1 MSNNYCIFCKHC
13 DKASANADKEM
24 DCKLLNIKVTALR
37 CCPGWKPIE
46 YTPEEQARIDAKREQ
61 LLALSNNNSVQT
73 QSVKSTVNPKISKPV
88 KTEVEVET
96 DYAEEEKQ
104 VKLFEH
110 QKLAR
115 NKFKNLDE
123 IALFFEMGC
132 GKGQPISSNI
142 LTPTGFKK
150 LGDINLGDLVISPV
164 EGKAYPVTGIY
175 NKGVRH
181 INKVTFTNGTFTYCD
196 DEHLWNIQSPS
207 SRTRGAGF
215 KTVDMSYIKSHD
227 IKKDY
232 GHGVQH
238 KMYVPINTPI
248 SFDSSFTDANSYALG
263 ILLGDGSLHN
273 KSVSVCIPECDVKE
287 RFAQCMYSMGYTLN
301 QVDDITYRP
310 VINTAKI
317 SLYQWARDLGINA
330 TAEHKFIPAQYLYAD
345 ITTRKNL
352 LEGLIDS
359 DGFVQGNL
367 FEYSSA
373 SEQLIDDIT
382 FLVSSLGG
390 VVTRYKDHQDMCND
404 ELKKMSYRISFMLP
418 EGFNVSKKH
427 TAKLGGQ
434 GSVYKAIDSIEDA
447 GSTDCVCIYIDSPDH
462 LYITDNWIVTHNT
475 VTSLSIMID
484 KYKAG
489 KIDSLLIVAPNDVHK
504 QWFDDLCNEDAL
516 LSKILEQE
524 HVPCIGQIIGGRG
537 GQKQFYDFEDDGKLH
552 IVCVNIDTFSQPHK
566 WEVIVDWVNKNKTA
580 IIIDEATSI
589 KNPNSKRSQRMLY
602 EFNDVMKKRNTVL
615 FSGKK
620 PNTSVRCVLTGTPV
634 SNGPMDLWSIME
646 FIKPNY
652 FGRNYY
658 SFMNY
663 YGMHTK
669 LKLDTGQQI
678 SVLLTEK
685 TWQGIKG
692 CKDYS
697 EAFNTFGCSEDTYMT
712 VMHQDHYIGPYKH
725 ADELKQLLEPVAVFA
740 KLTDC
745 VDMPPVHYITK
756 EVPLSDA
763 QKACYNDMKHD
774 LLATYDDN
782 VATAKNKLVVTLRLQ
797 QIASGFIM
805 GHKEI
810 NPEDLELPCWSDVEA
825 ADEYDVTPD
834 EVIWLGDT
842 NPKLEQLKRD
852 VAELDKPLLILTR
865 FSAEAAK
872 IYDILKDDYNC
883 MLFTGWKTTGSI
895 EKFKAGEFQIMVA
908 NTTKIARGFNLQVAH
923 TTIYYSNT
931 FSMELRQQSEFRTFR
946 MGQKYPCTYI
956 DYVSCE
962 VDKTIAD
969 ALRLK
974 KGLLEYIRDKNI
986 EEVV

>member
-1 MSNNYCIFCKHC
+1 MPNYCIFCNHC

-37 CCPGWKPIE
+37 CCPGWRPIE
-46 YTPEEQARIDAKREQ
+46 RTAEEQAKVDTEREQ
-61 LLALSNNNSVQT
+61 LLALSNSSTVQT
-73 QSVKSTVNPKISKPV
+73 QSVKSVAKPKVSKVPKV
-88 KTEVEVET
+88 AAEVET

-115 NKFKNLDE
+115 NKFKDLDE

-132 GKGQPISSNI
+132 GKS
-142 LTPTGFKK
+142 
-150 LGDINLGDLVISPV
+150 
-164 EGKAYPVTGIY
+164 
-175 NKGVRH
+175 
-181 INKVTFTNGTFTYCD
+181 
-196 DEHLWNIQSPS
+196 
-207 SRTRGAGF
+207 
-215 KTVDMSYIKSHD
+215 
-227 IKKDY
+227 
-232 GHGVQH
+232 
-238 KMYVPINTPI
+238 
-248 SFDSSFTDANSYALG
+248 
-263 ILLGDGSLHN
+263 
-273 KSVSVCIPECDVKE
+273 
-287 RFAQCMYSMGYTLN
+287 
-301 QVDDITYRP
+301 
-310 VINTAKI
+310 
-317 SLYQWARDLGINA
+317 
-330 TAEHKFIPAQYLYAD
+330 
-345 ITTRKNL
+345 
-352 LEGLIDS
+352 
-359 DGFVQGNL
+359 
-367 FEYSSA
+367 
-373 SEQLIDDIT
+373 
-382 FLVSSLGG
+382 
-390 VVTRYKDHQDMCND
+390 
-404 ELKKMSYRISFMLP
+404 
-418 EGFNVSKKH
+418 
-427 TAKLGGQ
+427 
-434 GSVYKAIDSIEDA
+434 
-447 GSTDCVCIYIDSPDH
+447 
-462 LYITDNWIVTHNT
+462 

-484 KYKAG
+484 KYKEG

-516 LSKILEQE
+516 LSQILEQE
-524 HVPCIGQIIGGRG
+524 HVPCTGQIIGGRG
-537 GQKQFYDFEDDGKLH
+537 GQKQFYDFDDDGKLH

-692 CKDYS
+692 CRDYS

-810 NPEDLELPCWSDVEA
+810 DPEDLDLPCWSDVEA

-872 IYDILKDDYNC
+872 IYDLLKDDYSC

>member
-1 MSNNYCIFCKHC
+1 MANHCIFCALADNSKI
-13 DKASANADKEM
+13 NEDKERW
-24 DCKLLNIKVTALR
+24 CNLLNMYVTALG
-37 CCPGWKPIE
+37 CCPGWKAVE
-46 YTPEEQARIDAKREQ
+46 HSAEEQAEINAERER
-61 LLALSNNNSVQT
+61 LLALGNKNTDKPNVS
-73 QSVKSTVNPKISKPV
+73 KPKISKSV
-88 KTEVEVET
+88 KTETVQVET

-115 NKFKNLDE
+115 DKFKDLDE

-132 GKGQPISSNI
+132 GKGNPVDTPV
-142 LTPTGFKK
+142 LTKNGWVKI
-150 LGDINLGDLVISPV
+150 GDLKLGDLVISPV
-164 EGKAYPVTGIY
+164 DSKEYPVTGIF
-175 NKGVRH
+175 NKGKRH
-181 INKVTFTNGTFTYCD
+181 VNKVSFTNGTSLLCD
-196 DEHLWNIQSPS
+196 DEHLWNIQDNNERFRDKPF
-207 SRTRGAGF
+207 R
-215 KTVDMSYIKSHD
+215 TVDMNYIKSHP
-227 IKKDY
+227 IY
-232 GHGVQH
+232 LEHGKGKEH
-238 KMYVPINTPI
+238 KMYIPVNCPIE
-248 SFDSSFTDANSYALG
+248 FTSENYADAYMLG
-263 ILLGDGSLHN
+263 VLIGDGSLSRGQVVVCLPEVDCKLRFEELAN
-273 KSVSVCIPECDVKE
+273 KL
-287 RFAQCMYSMGYTLN
+287 GYELHV
-301 QVDDITYRP
+301 VDDISYSVCMSNPSKESCQTW
-310 VINTAKI
+310 IN
-317 SLYQWARDLGINA
+317 SLGLNC
-330 TAEHKFIPAQYLYAD
+330 TAEHKFIPDCYKYAD
-345 ITTRKNL
+345 VETRKAII
-352 LEGLIDS
+352 EGLMNS
-359 DGFVQGNL
+359 DGFVKSGRCSIN
-367 FEYSSA
+367 SV
-373 SEQLIDDIT
+373 SERLIEDII
-382 FLVSSLGG
+382 FVVSSLGG
-390 VVTRYKDHQDMCND
+390 VCTRYKPKDTHYIKDNIKYNC
-404 ELKKMSYRISFMLP
+404 KTSYGVSFLLP
-418 EGFNVSKKH
+418 GLNLSEKH
-427 TAKLGGQ
+427 MTKYKGQ
-434 GSVYKAIDSIEDA
+434 RKVYKAIEAVKDA
-447 GSTDCVCIYIDSPDH
+447 GEMDCVCIYIDSPDH
-462 LYITDNWIVTHNT
+462 LYIAGDWIVTHNT

-524 HVPCIGQIIGGRG
+524 NVPCTGQIIGGRG

-602 EFNDVMKKRNTVL
+602 EFNDVMKKRNTIL

-692 CKDYS
+692 CKDYA

-763 QKACYNDMKHD
+763 QRACYNDMKHD
-774 LLATYDDN
+774 LLAVYDDS

-810 NPEDLELPCWSDVEA
+810 NPEDLDLPLWSDVES
-825 ADEYDVTPD
+825 ADEYDVSPD

-872 IYDILKDDYNC
+872 IYDLLKDDYSC

-986 EEVV
+986 KEVV

>member
-1 MSNNYCIFCKHC
+1 MANNYCIFCKHC

-61 LLALSNNNSVQT
+61 LLAMSNNNSVQV
-73 QSVKSTVNPKISKPV
+73 QSVKSTVKPKTSKSV

-115 NKFKNLDE
+115 NKFKDLDE

-132 GKGQPISSNI
+132 GKS
-142 LTPTGFKK
+142 
-150 LGDINLGDLVISPV
+150 
-164 EGKAYPVTGIY
+164 
-175 NKGVRH
+175 
-181 INKVTFTNGTFTYCD
+181 
-196 DEHLWNIQSPS
+196 
-207 SRTRGAGF
+207 
-215 KTVDMSYIKSHD
+215 
-227 IKKDY
+227 
-232 GHGVQH
+232 
-238 KMYVPINTPI
+238 
-248 SFDSSFTDANSYALG
+248 
-263 ILLGDGSLHN
+263 
-273 KSVSVCIPECDVKE
+273 
-287 RFAQCMYSMGYTLN
+287 
-301 QVDDITYRP
+301 
-310 VINTAKI
+310 
-317 SLYQWARDLGINA
+317 
-330 TAEHKFIPAQYLYAD
+330 
-345 ITTRKNL
+345 
-352 LEGLIDS
+352 
-359 DGFVQGNL
+359 
-367 FEYSSA
+367 
-373 SEQLIDDIT
+373 
-382 FLVSSLGG
+382 
-390 VVTRYKDHQDMCND
+390 
-404 ELKKMSYRISFMLP
+404 
-418 EGFNVSKKH
+418 
-427 TAKLGGQ
+427 
-434 GSVYKAIDSIEDA
+434 
-447 GSTDCVCIYIDSPDH
+447 
-462 LYITDNWIVTHNT
+462 

-484 KYKAG
+484 KYKEG

-524 HVPCIGQIIGGRG
+524 HVPCTGQIIGGRG

-685 TWQGIKG
+685 TWNGIKG
-692 CKDYS
+692 CRDYS
-697 EAFNTFGCSEDTYMT
+697 EAFNIFGCSEDTYMT

-810 NPEDLELPCWSDVEA
+810 DPEDLDLPCWSDVET

-872 IYDILKDDYNC
+872 IYDLLKDDYSC

>member
-1 MSNNYCIFCKHC
+1 MPNYCIFCNHC

-46 YTPEEQARIDAKREQ
+46 RTAEEQTKVDAEREQ
-61 LLALSNNNSVQT
+61 LLALSNNNNSTT
-73 QSVKSTVNPKISKPV
+73 QAQPV
-88 KTEVEVET
+88 KQAAKPKVSKVPKVAAEVET
-96 DYAEEEKQ
+96 DYAEEKQ

-115 NKFKNLDE
+115 DKFKDLDE

-132 GKGQPISSNI
+132 GKS
-142 LTPTGFKK
+142 
-150 LGDINLGDLVISPV
+150 
-164 EGKAYPVTGIY
+164 
-175 NKGVRH
+175 
-181 INKVTFTNGTFTYCD
+181 
-196 DEHLWNIQSPS
+196 
-207 SRTRGAGF
+207 
-215 KTVDMSYIKSHD
+215 
-227 IKKDY
+227 
-232 GHGVQH
+232 
-238 KMYVPINTPI
+238 
-248 SFDSSFTDANSYALG
+248 
-263 ILLGDGSLHN
+263 
-273 KSVSVCIPECDVKE
+273 
-287 RFAQCMYSMGYTLN
+287 
-301 QVDDITYRP
+301 
-310 VINTAKI
+310 
-317 SLYQWARDLGINA
+317 
-330 TAEHKFIPAQYLYAD
+330 
-345 ITTRKNL
+345 
-352 LEGLIDS
+352 
-359 DGFVQGNL
+359 
-367 FEYSSA
+367 
-373 SEQLIDDIT
+373 
-382 FLVSSLGG
+382 
-390 VVTRYKDHQDMCND
+390 
-404 ELKKMSYRISFMLP
+404 
-418 EGFNVSKKH
+418 
-427 TAKLGGQ
+427 
-434 GSVYKAIDSIEDA
+434 
-447 GSTDCVCIYIDSPDH
+447 
-462 LYITDNWIVTHNT
+462 

-484 KYKAG
+484 KYKEG

-516 LSKILEQE
+516 LSQILEQE
-524 HVPCIGQIIGGRG
+524 HVPCTGQIIGGRG
-537 GQKQFYDFEDDGKLH
+537 GQKQFYDFDDDGKLH

-685 TWQGIKG
+685 TWHGIKG
-692 CKDYS
+692 CKDYA

-810 NPEDLELPCWSDVEA
+810 NPEDLELPCWSDTES

-872 IYDILKDDYNC
+872 IYDILKDDYSC
-883 MLFTGWKTTGSI
+883 MLFTGWKITGSI

-908 NTTKIARGFNLQVAH
+908 NTTKIARGFNLQIAH

-974 KGLLEYIRDKNI
+974 KGLLEYIRDKSI
-986 EEVV
+986 EEVI

>member
-1 MSNNYCIFCKHC
+1 MANYCLFCSHVDNNKI
-13 DKASANADKEM
+13 NEDKERW
-24 DCKLLNIKVTALR
+24 CNLLQIWVPALK
-37 CCPGWKPIE
+37 CCPGWKPVE
-46 YTPEEQARIDAKREQ
+46 RTAEEQAAHDAERER
-61 LLALSNNNSVQT
+61 LLALGNRNQPATQT
-73 QSVKSTVNPKISKPV
+73 KPVVTKPKISKSV
-88 KTEVEVET
+88 KTAAGPVET

-104 VKLFEH
+104 VKLFDH

-115 NKFKNLDE
+115 EKFKNLDE

-132 GKGQPISSNI
+132 GKS
-142 LTPTGFKK
+142 
-150 LGDINLGDLVISPV
+150 
-164 EGKAYPVTGIY
+164 
-175 NKGVRH
+175 
-181 INKVTFTNGTFTYCD
+181 
-196 DEHLWNIQSPS
+196 
-207 SRTRGAGF
+207 
-215 KTVDMSYIKSHD
+215 
-227 IKKDY
+227 
-232 GHGVQH
+232 
-238 KMYVPINTPI
+238 
-248 SFDSSFTDANSYALG
+248 
-263 ILLGDGSLHN
+263 
-273 KSVSVCIPECDVKE
+273 
-287 RFAQCMYSMGYTLN
+287 
-301 QVDDITYRP
+301 
-310 VINTAKI
+310 
-317 SLYQWARDLGINA
+317 
-330 TAEHKFIPAQYLYAD
+330 
-345 ITTRKNL
+345 
-352 LEGLIDS
+352 
-359 DGFVQGNL
+359 
-367 FEYSSA
+367 
-373 SEQLIDDIT
+373 
-382 FLVSSLGG
+382 
-390 VVTRYKDHQDMCND
+390 
-404 ELKKMSYRISFMLP
+404 
-418 EGFNVSKKH
+418 
-427 TAKLGGQ
+427 
-434 GSVYKAIDSIEDA
+434 
-447 GSTDCVCIYIDSPDH
+447 
-462 LYITDNWIVTHNT
+462 

-504 QWFDDLCNEDAL
+504 QWFDDLCNEEAL

-524 HVPCIGQIIGGRG
+524 NVPCTGQIVGGRG
-537 GQKQFYDFEDDGKLH
+537 GQKQFYDFDDDGKLH

-566 WEVIVDWVNKNKTA
+566 WEVIADWVNKNKTA

-669 LKLDTGQQI
+669 LQLDTGQQI

-685 TWQGIKG
+685 TWHGIKG

-712 VMHQDHYIGPYKH
+712 VIHQDHYIGPYKH

-763 QKACYNDMKHD
+763 QRACYNDMKHD

-810 NPEDLELPCWSDVEA
+810 DPEELDLPCWSDAEA
-825 ADEYDVTPD
+825 ADEEYDVTPD

-852 VAELDKPLLILTR
+852 VAEVDKPLLILTR

-872 IYDILKDDYNC
+872 IYDLLKDDYSC
-883 MLFTGWKTTGSI
+883 MLFTGWKTTGSM

-908 NTTKIARGFNLQVAH
+908 NTTKIARGFNLQIAH

-974 KGLLEYIRDKNI
+974 KGLLEYIREKPM

>member
-1 MSNNYCIFCKHC
+1 MPNYCIFCNHC

-46 YTPEEQARIDAKREQ
+46 RTAEEQEKVNAEREQ

-73 QSVKSTVNPKISKPV
+73 QSVKPAAKPKVSKV
-88 KTEVEVET
+88 SKVAAEVET
-96 DYAEEEKQ
+96 DYAEEKQ

-115 NKFKNLDE
+115 NKFKDLDE

-132 GKGQPISSNI
+132 GKS
-142 LTPTGFKK
+142 
-150 LGDINLGDLVISPV
+150 
-164 EGKAYPVTGIY
+164 
-175 NKGVRH
+175 
-181 INKVTFTNGTFTYCD
+181 
-196 DEHLWNIQSPS
+196 
-207 SRTRGAGF
+207 
-215 KTVDMSYIKSHD
+215 
-227 IKKDY
+227 
-232 GHGVQH
+232 
-238 KMYVPINTPI
+238 
-248 SFDSSFTDANSYALG
+248 
-263 ILLGDGSLHN
+263 
-273 KSVSVCIPECDVKE
+273 
-287 RFAQCMYSMGYTLN
+287 
-301 QVDDITYRP
+301 
-310 VINTAKI
+310 
-317 SLYQWARDLGINA
+317 
-330 TAEHKFIPAQYLYAD
+330 
-345 ITTRKNL
+345 
-352 LEGLIDS
+352 
-359 DGFVQGNL
+359 
-367 FEYSSA
+367 
-373 SEQLIDDIT
+373 
-382 FLVSSLGG
+382 
-390 VVTRYKDHQDMCND
+390 
-404 ELKKMSYRISFMLP
+404 
-418 EGFNVSKKH
+418 
-427 TAKLGGQ
+427 
-434 GSVYKAIDSIEDA
+434 
-447 GSTDCVCIYIDSPDH
+447 
-462 LYITDNWIVTHNT
+462 

-484 KYKAG
+484 KYKEG

-516 LSKILEQE
+516 LSQILEQE
-524 HVPCIGQIIGGRG
+524 HVPCTGQIIGGRG
-537 GQKQFYDFEDDGKLH
+537 GQKQFYDFDDDGKLH

-685 TWQGIKG
+685 TWHGIKG
-692 CKDYS
+692 CKDYA

-810 NPEDLELPCWSDVEA
+810 NPEDLDLPLWSDVES

-872 IYDILKDDYNC
+872 IYDLLKDDYSC

-908 NTTKIARGFNLQVAH
+908 NTTKIARGFNLQIAH

-974 KGLLEYIRDKNI
+974 KGLLEYIRDKSI

>member
-1 MSNNYCIFCKHC
+1 MHNYCIFCNHC

-46 YTPEEQARIDAKREQ
+46 RTAEEQAKVDAEREQ
-61 LLALSNNNSVQT
+61 LLALSNSSTVQT
-73 QSVKSTVNPKISKPV
+73 QSVKSAAKPKVSKVPKV
-88 KTEVEVET
+88 AAEIET
-96 DYAEEEKQ
+96 DYAEEKQ

-115 NKFKNLDE
+115 NKFKDLDE

-132 GKGQPISSNI
+132 GKS
-142 LTPTGFKK
+142 
-150 LGDINLGDLVISPV
+150 
-164 EGKAYPVTGIY
+164 
-175 NKGVRH
+175 
-181 INKVTFTNGTFTYCD
+181 
-196 DEHLWNIQSPS
+196 
-207 SRTRGAGF
+207 
-215 KTVDMSYIKSHD
+215 
-227 IKKDY
+227 
-232 GHGVQH
+232 
-238 KMYVPINTPI
+238 
-248 SFDSSFTDANSYALG
+248 
-263 ILLGDGSLHN
+263 
-273 KSVSVCIPECDVKE
+273 
-287 RFAQCMYSMGYTLN
+287 
-301 QVDDITYRP
+301 
-310 VINTAKI
+310 
-317 SLYQWARDLGINA
+317 
-330 TAEHKFIPAQYLYAD
+330 
-345 ITTRKNL
+345 
-352 LEGLIDS
+352 
-359 DGFVQGNL
+359 
-367 FEYSSA
+367 
-373 SEQLIDDIT
+373 
-382 FLVSSLGG
+382 
-390 VVTRYKDHQDMCND
+390 
-404 ELKKMSYRISFMLP
+404 
-418 EGFNVSKKH
+418 
-427 TAKLGGQ
+427 
-434 GSVYKAIDSIEDA
+434 
-447 GSTDCVCIYIDSPDH
+447 
-462 LYITDNWIVTHNT
+462 

-484 KYKAG
+484 KYKEG

-504 QWFDDLCNEDAL
+504 QWFDDLCNDDAL
-516 LSKILEQE
+516 LSQILEQE
-524 HVPCIGQIIGGRG
+524 HVPCTGQIIGGRG
-537 GQKQFYDFEDDGKLH
+537 GQKQFYDFDDDGKLH

-615 FSGKK
+615 FSDKK

-685 TWQGIKG
+685 TWHGIKG
-692 CKDYS
+692 CKDYA
-697 EAFNTFGCSEDTYMT
+697 EAFNTFGCSEDTYIT

-740 KLTDC
+740 KLIDC

-810 NPEDLELPCWSDVEA
+810 NPEDLELPCWSDAEA

-872 IYDILKDDYNC
+872 IYDILKDDYSC

-908 NTTKIARGFNLQVAH
+908 NTTKIARGFNLQIAH

-974 KGLLEYIRDKNI
+974 KGLLEYIRDKSI
-986 EEVV
+986 EEVI

>member
-1 MSNNYCIFCKHC
+1 MPNYCIFCNHC

-46 YTPEEQARIDAKREQ
+46 RTAEEQAKVDAEREQ
-61 LLALSNNNSVQT
+61 LLSLSNNSTVQT
-73 QSVKSTVNPKISKPV
+73 QPV
-88 KTEVEVET
+88 KPAAKPKVSKVPKVAAEVET
-96 DYAEEEKQ
+96 DYAEEKQ

-115 NKFKNLDE
+115 NKFKDLDE

-132 GKGQPISSNI
+132 GKS
-142 LTPTGFKK
+142 
-150 LGDINLGDLVISPV
+150 
-164 EGKAYPVTGIY
+164 
-175 NKGVRH
+175 
-181 INKVTFTNGTFTYCD
+181 
-196 DEHLWNIQSPS
+196 
-207 SRTRGAGF
+207 
-215 KTVDMSYIKSHD
+215 
-227 IKKDY
+227 
-232 GHGVQH
+232 
-238 KMYVPINTPI
+238 
-248 SFDSSFTDANSYALG
+248 
-263 ILLGDGSLHN
+263 
-273 KSVSVCIPECDVKE
+273 
-287 RFAQCMYSMGYTLN
+287 
-301 QVDDITYRP
+301 
-310 VINTAKI
+310 
-317 SLYQWARDLGINA
+317 
-330 TAEHKFIPAQYLYAD
+330 
-345 ITTRKNL
+345 
-352 LEGLIDS
+352 
-359 DGFVQGNL
+359 
-367 FEYSSA
+367 
-373 SEQLIDDIT
+373 
-382 FLVSSLGG
+382 
-390 VVTRYKDHQDMCND
+390 
-404 ELKKMSYRISFMLP
+404 
-418 EGFNVSKKH
+418 
-427 TAKLGGQ
+427 
-434 GSVYKAIDSIEDA
+434 
-447 GSTDCVCIYIDSPDH
+447 
-462 LYITDNWIVTHNT
+462 

-484 KYKAG
+484 KYKEG

-504 QWFDDLCNEDAL
+504 QWFDDLCNDDAL
-516 LSKILEQE
+516 LSQILEQE
-524 HVPCIGQIIGGRG
+524 HVPCTGQIIGGRG
-537 GQKQFYDFEDDGKLH
+537 GQKQFYDFDDDGKLH

-663 YGMHTK
+663 YGTHTK

-692 CKDYS
+692 CKDYA

-725 ADELKQLLEPVAVFA
+725 VDELKQLLEPVAVFA

-810 NPEDLELPCWSDVEA
+810 NPEDLELPCGSDVES

-872 IYDILKDDYNC
+872 IYDLLKDDYSC

-908 NTTKIARGFNLQVAH
+908 NTTKIARGFNLQIAH

-956 DYVSCE
+956 DYVSCG
-962 VDKTIAD
+962 VDKTIAN

-974 KGLLEYIRDKNI
+974 KGLLEYIRDKSI

>member
-1 MSNNYCIFCKHC
+1 MANNYCIFCKHC

-61 LLALSNNNSVQT
+61 LLAMSSNKPAQT
-73 QSVKSTVNPKISKPV
+73 RVDAKPKVSKVPKV
-88 KTEVEVET
+88 AVEVET

-115 NKFKNLDE
+115 NKFKDLDE

-132 GKGQPISSNI
+132 GKS
-142 LTPTGFKK
+142 
-150 LGDINLGDLVISPV
+150 
-164 EGKAYPVTGIY
+164 
-175 NKGVRH
+175 
-181 INKVTFTNGTFTYCD
+181 
-196 DEHLWNIQSPS
+196 
-207 SRTRGAGF
+207 
-215 KTVDMSYIKSHD
+215 
-227 IKKDY
+227 
-232 GHGVQH
+232 
-238 KMYVPINTPI
+238 
-248 SFDSSFTDANSYALG
+248 
-263 ILLGDGSLHN
+263 
-273 KSVSVCIPECDVKE
+273 
-287 RFAQCMYSMGYTLN
+287 
-301 QVDDITYRP
+301 
-310 VINTAKI
+310 
-317 SLYQWARDLGINA
+317 
-330 TAEHKFIPAQYLYAD
+330 
-345 ITTRKNL
+345 
-352 LEGLIDS
+352 
-359 DGFVQGNL
+359 
-367 FEYSSA
+367 
-373 SEQLIDDIT
+373 
-382 FLVSSLGG
+382 
-390 VVTRYKDHQDMCND
+390 
-404 ELKKMSYRISFMLP
+404 
-418 EGFNVSKKH
+418 
-427 TAKLGGQ
+427 
-434 GSVYKAIDSIEDA
+434 
-447 GSTDCVCIYIDSPDH
+447 
-462 LYITDNWIVTHNT
+462 

-484 KYKAG
+484 KYKEG

-524 HVPCIGQIIGGRG
+524 HVPCTGQIIGGRG
-537 GQKQFYDFEDDGKLH
+537 GQKQFYDFEDDDKLH

-602 EFNDVMKKRNTVL
+602 EFNDVIKKRNTVL

-685 TWQGIKG
+685 TWLGIKG

-810 NPEDLELPCWSDVEA
+810 DPEDLDLPCWSDVES

-872 IYDILKDDYNC
+872 IYDLLKDDYSC

>member
-1 MSNNYCIFCKHC
+1 MSNYCIFCKHC
-13 DKASANADKEM
+13 DKESANADKEM

-46 YTPEEQARIDAKREQ
+46 RTVEEQEKINAEREQ

-73 QSVKSTVNPKISKPV
+73 QPV
-88 KTEVEVET
+88 KPAAKPKVSKVQKVAAEVET
-96 DYAEEEKQ
+96 DYAEEKQ

-115 NKFKNLDE
+115 SKFKDLDE

-132 GKGQPISSNI
+132 GKS
-142 LTPTGFKK
+142 
-150 LGDINLGDLVISPV
+150 
-164 EGKAYPVTGIY
+164 
-175 NKGVRH
+175 
-181 INKVTFTNGTFTYCD
+181 
-196 DEHLWNIQSPS
+196 
-207 SRTRGAGF
+207 
-215 KTVDMSYIKSHD
+215 
-227 IKKDY
+227 
-232 GHGVQH
+232 
-238 KMYVPINTPI
+238 
-248 SFDSSFTDANSYALG
+248 
-263 ILLGDGSLHN
+263 
-273 KSVSVCIPECDVKE
+273 
-287 RFAQCMYSMGYTLN
+287 
-301 QVDDITYRP
+301 
-310 VINTAKI
+310 
-317 SLYQWARDLGINA
+317 
-330 TAEHKFIPAQYLYAD
+330 
-345 ITTRKNL
+345 
-352 LEGLIDS
+352 
-359 DGFVQGNL
+359 
-367 FEYSSA
+367 
-373 SEQLIDDIT
+373 
-382 FLVSSLGG
+382 
-390 VVTRYKDHQDMCND
+390 
-404 ELKKMSYRISFMLP
+404 
-418 EGFNVSKKH
+418 
-427 TAKLGGQ
+427 
-434 GSVYKAIDSIEDA
+434 
-447 GSTDCVCIYIDSPDH
+447 
-462 LYITDNWIVTHNT
+462 

-484 KYKAG
+484 KYKEG

-504 QWFDDLCNEDAL
+504 QWFDDLCNDDAL
-516 LSKILEQE
+516 LSQILEQE
-524 HVPCIGQIIGGRG
+524 HVPCTGQIIGGRG
-537 GQKQFYDFEDDGKLH
+537 GQKQFYDFEDDDKLH

-685 TWQGIKG
+685 TWLGIKG
-692 CKDYS
+692 CKDYT

-712 VMHQDHYIGPYKH
+712 VVHQDHYIGPYKH

-805 GHKEI
+805 GHKEVS
-810 NPEDLELPCWSDVEA
+810 PEDLELPCWSDVES

-872 IYDILKDDYNC
+872 IYDLLKDDYSC

-895 EKFKAGEFQIMVA
+895 EKFKDGEFQIMVA

-986 EEVV
+986 KEVI

>member
-1 MSNNYCIFCKHC
+1 MANNYCIFCKHC

-61 LLALSNNNSVQT
+61 LLATSNNNSAKT
-73 QSVKSTVNPKISKPV
+73 QSVKSTVKPKTSKSV

-115 NKFKNLDE
+115 NKFKDLDE

-132 GKGQPISSNI
+132 GKS
-142 LTPTGFKK
+142 
-150 LGDINLGDLVISPV
+150 
-164 EGKAYPVTGIY
+164 
-175 NKGVRH
+175 
-181 INKVTFTNGTFTYCD
+181 
-196 DEHLWNIQSPS
+196 
-207 SRTRGAGF
+207 
-215 KTVDMSYIKSHD
+215 
-227 IKKDY
+227 
-232 GHGVQH
+232 
-238 KMYVPINTPI
+238 
-248 SFDSSFTDANSYALG
+248 
-263 ILLGDGSLHN
+263 
-273 KSVSVCIPECDVKE
+273 
-287 RFAQCMYSMGYTLN
+287 
-301 QVDDITYRP
+301 
-310 VINTAKI
+310 
-317 SLYQWARDLGINA
+317 
-330 TAEHKFIPAQYLYAD
+330 
-345 ITTRKNL
+345 
-352 LEGLIDS
+352 
-359 DGFVQGNL
+359 
-367 FEYSSA
+367 
-373 SEQLIDDIT
+373 
-382 FLVSSLGG
+382 
-390 VVTRYKDHQDMCND
+390 
-404 ELKKMSYRISFMLP
+404 
-418 EGFNVSKKH
+418 
-427 TAKLGGQ
+427 
-434 GSVYKAIDSIEDA
+434 
-447 GSTDCVCIYIDSPDH
+447 
-462 LYITDNWIVTHNT
+462 

-484 KYKAG
+484 KYKQG

-504 QWFDDLCNEDAL
+504 QWFDDLCNDDAL
-516 LSKILEQE
+516 LSRILEQE
-524 HVPCIGQIIGGRG
+524 HVPCTGQIIGGRG

-685 TWQGIKG
+685 TWLGIKG

-810 NPEDLELPCWSDVEA
+810 DPEDLDLPCWSDIET

-872 IYDILKDDYNC
+872 IYDLLKDDYSC

-974 KGLLEYIRDKNI
+974 KGLLEYIRDKSI

>member
-1 MSNNYCIFCKHC
+1 MSNYCIFCKHC
-13 DKASANADKEM
+13 DKESANADKEM

-46 YTPEEQARIDAKREQ
+46 RTVEEQEKINAEREQ

-73 QSVKSTVNPKISKPV
+73 QPVKSAAKPKVSKV
-88 KTEVEVET
+88 QKVAAEVET
-96 DYAEEEKQ
+96 DYAEEKQ

-115 NKFKNLDE
+115 SKFKDLDE

-132 GKGQPISSNI
+132 GKS
-142 LTPTGFKK
+142 
-150 LGDINLGDLVISPV
+150 
-164 EGKAYPVTGIY
+164 
-175 NKGVRH
+175 
-181 INKVTFTNGTFTYCD
+181 
-196 DEHLWNIQSPS
+196 
-207 SRTRGAGF
+207 
-215 KTVDMSYIKSHD
+215 
-227 IKKDY
+227 
-232 GHGVQH
+232 
-238 KMYVPINTPI
+238 
-248 SFDSSFTDANSYALG
+248 
-263 ILLGDGSLHN
+263 
-273 KSVSVCIPECDVKE
+273 
-287 RFAQCMYSMGYTLN
+287 
-301 QVDDITYRP
+301 
-310 VINTAKI
+310 
-317 SLYQWARDLGINA
+317 
-330 TAEHKFIPAQYLYAD
+330 
-345 ITTRKNL
+345 
-352 LEGLIDS
+352 
-359 DGFVQGNL
+359 
-367 FEYSSA
+367 
-373 SEQLIDDIT
+373 
-382 FLVSSLGG
+382 
-390 VVTRYKDHQDMCND
+390 
-404 ELKKMSYRISFMLP
+404 
-418 EGFNVSKKH
+418 
-427 TAKLGGQ
+427 
-434 GSVYKAIDSIEDA
+434 
-447 GSTDCVCIYIDSPDH
+447 
-462 LYITDNWIVTHNT
+462 

-484 KYKAG
+484 KYKEG

-504 QWFDDLCNEDAL
+504 QWFDDLCNDDAL
-516 LSKILEQE
+516 LSQILEQE
-524 HVPCIGQIIGGRG
+524 HVPCTGQIIGGRG

-692 CKDYS
+692 CKDYN

-712 VMHQDHYIGPYKH
+712 VAHQDHYIGPYKH

-774 LLATYDDN
+774 LLAMYDDN

-805 GHKEI
+805 GHKEV
-810 NPEDLELPCWSDVEA
+810 NPEDLELPCWSDVES

-834 EVIWLGDT
+834 EVVWLGDT

-872 IYDILKDDYNC
+872 IYDLLKNDYSC

-895 EKFKAGEFQIMVA
+895 EKFKDGEFQIMVA

-986 EEVV
+986 KEVI

>member
-1 MSNNYCIFCKHC
+1 MPNYCIFCNHC

-46 YTPEEQARIDAKREQ
+46 RTAEEQAKVDAEREQ
-61 LLALSNNNSVQT
+61 LLSLSNNSTVQT
-73 QSVKSTVNPKISKPV
+73 QPV
-88 KTEVEVET
+88 KPAAKSKVSKVPKVAAEVET
-96 DYAEEEKQ
+96 DYAEEKQ

-115 NKFKNLDE
+115 NKFKDLDE

-132 GKGQPISSNI
+132 GKS
-142 LTPTGFKK
+142 
-150 LGDINLGDLVISPV
+150 
-164 EGKAYPVTGIY
+164 
-175 NKGVRH
+175 
-181 INKVTFTNGTFTYCD
+181 
-196 DEHLWNIQSPS
+196 
-207 SRTRGAGF
+207 
-215 KTVDMSYIKSHD
+215 
-227 IKKDY
+227 
-232 GHGVQH
+232 
-238 KMYVPINTPI
+238 
-248 SFDSSFTDANSYALG
+248 
-263 ILLGDGSLHN
+263 
-273 KSVSVCIPECDVKE
+273 
-287 RFAQCMYSMGYTLN
+287 
-301 QVDDITYRP
+301 
-310 VINTAKI
+310 
-317 SLYQWARDLGINA
+317 
-330 TAEHKFIPAQYLYAD
+330 
-345 ITTRKNL
+345 
-352 LEGLIDS
+352 
-359 DGFVQGNL
+359 
-367 FEYSSA
+367 
-373 SEQLIDDIT
+373 
-382 FLVSSLGG
+382 
-390 VVTRYKDHQDMCND
+390 
-404 ELKKMSYRISFMLP
+404 
-418 EGFNVSKKH
+418 
-427 TAKLGGQ
+427 
-434 GSVYKAIDSIEDA
+434 
-447 GSTDCVCIYIDSPDH
+447 
-462 LYITDNWIVTHNT
+462 

-484 KYKAG
+484 KYKEG

-504 QWFDDLCNEDAL
+504 QWFDDLCNDDAL
-516 LSKILEQE
+516 LSQILEQE
-524 HVPCIGQIIGGRG
+524 HVPCTGQIIGGRG
-537 GQKQFYDFEDDGKLH
+537 GQKQFYDFDDDGKLH

-685 TWQGIKG
+685 TWHGIKG

-712 VMHQDHYIGPYKH
+712 VVHQDHYIGPYKH

-810 NPEDLELPCWSDVEA
+810 NPEDLDLPLWSDVEA

-872 IYDILKDDYNC
+872 IYDILKDDYDC

-908 NTTKIARGFNLQVAH
+908 NTTKIARGFNLQIAH
-923 TTIYYSNT
+923 TTVYYSNT

-974 KGLLEYIRDKNI
+974 KGLLEYIRDKSI

>member
-1 MSNNYCIFCKHC
+1 MANNYCIFCKHC

-46 YTPEEQARIDAKREQ
+46 YTPEEQAKIDAKREQ
-61 LLALSNNNSVQT
+61 LLAMSNNNSAKTKPVT
-73 QSVKSTVNPKISKPV
+73 TKPKISKSV
-88 KTEVEVET
+88 KTVTEPVET
-96 DYAEEEKQ
+96 DYVEEEKQ

-115 NKFKNLDE
+115 NKFKDLDE

-132 GKGQPISSNI
+132 GKS
-142 LTPTGFKK
+142 
-150 LGDINLGDLVISPV
+150 
-164 EGKAYPVTGIY
+164 
-175 NKGVRH
+175 
-181 INKVTFTNGTFTYCD
+181 
-196 DEHLWNIQSPS
+196 
-207 SRTRGAGF
+207 
-215 KTVDMSYIKSHD
+215 
-227 IKKDY
+227 
-232 GHGVQH
+232 
-238 KMYVPINTPI
+238 
-248 SFDSSFTDANSYALG
+248 
-263 ILLGDGSLHN
+263 
-273 KSVSVCIPECDVKE
+273 
-287 RFAQCMYSMGYTLN
+287 
-301 QVDDITYRP
+301 
-310 VINTAKI
+310 
-317 SLYQWARDLGINA
+317 
-330 TAEHKFIPAQYLYAD
+330 
-345 ITTRKNL
+345 
-352 LEGLIDS
+352 
-359 DGFVQGNL
+359 
-367 FEYSSA
+367 
-373 SEQLIDDIT
+373 
-382 FLVSSLGG
+382 
-390 VVTRYKDHQDMCND
+390 
-404 ELKKMSYRISFMLP
+404 
-418 EGFNVSKKH
+418 
-427 TAKLGGQ
+427 
-434 GSVYKAIDSIEDA
+434 
-447 GSTDCVCIYIDSPDH
+447 
-462 LYITDNWIVTHNT
+462 

-484 KYKAG
+484 KYKQG

-524 HVPCIGQIIGGRG
+524 HVPCTGQIIGGRG

-685 TWQGIKG
+685 TWLGIKG

-810 NPEDLELPCWSDVEA
+810 DPEDLDLPCWSDVES

-872 IYDILKDDYNC
+872 IYDLLKDDYSC

>member
-1 MSNNYCIFCKHC
+1 MPNYCIFCNHC

-46 YTPEEQARIDAKREQ
+46 RTAEEQEKVNAEREQ

-73 QSVKSTVNPKISKPV
+73 QPVKPAAKPKVSKVPKIAA
-88 KTEVEVET
+88 EVET
-96 DYAEEEKQ
+96 DYVEEKQ

-115 NKFKNLDE
+115 NKFKDLDE

-132 GKGQPISSNI
+132 GKS
-142 LTPTGFKK
+142 
-150 LGDINLGDLVISPV
+150 
-164 EGKAYPVTGIY
+164 
-175 NKGVRH
+175 
-181 INKVTFTNGTFTYCD
+181 
-196 DEHLWNIQSPS
+196 
-207 SRTRGAGF
+207 
-215 KTVDMSYIKSHD
+215 
-227 IKKDY
+227 
-232 GHGVQH
+232 
-238 KMYVPINTPI
+238 
-248 SFDSSFTDANSYALG
+248 
-263 ILLGDGSLHN
+263 
-273 KSVSVCIPECDVKE
+273 
-287 RFAQCMYSMGYTLN
+287 
-301 QVDDITYRP
+301 
-310 VINTAKI
+310 
-317 SLYQWARDLGINA
+317 
-330 TAEHKFIPAQYLYAD
+330 
-345 ITTRKNL
+345 
-352 LEGLIDS
+352 
-359 DGFVQGNL
+359 
-367 FEYSSA
+367 
-373 SEQLIDDIT
+373 
-382 FLVSSLGG
+382 
-390 VVTRYKDHQDMCND
+390 
-404 ELKKMSYRISFMLP
+404 
-418 EGFNVSKKH
+418 
-427 TAKLGGQ
+427 
-434 GSVYKAIDSIEDA
+434 
-447 GSTDCVCIYIDSPDH
+447 
-462 LYITDNWIVTHNT
+462 

-484 KYKAG
+484 KYKEG

-516 LSKILEQE
+516 LSQILEQE
-524 HVPCIGQIIGGRG
+524 NVPCTGQIIGGRG
-537 GQKQFYDFEDDGKLH
+537 GQKQFYDFDDDGKLH

-685 TWQGIKG
+685 TWHGIKG
-692 CKDYS
+692 CKDYA

-810 NPEDLELPCWSDVEA
+810 NPEDLDLPLWSDVES

-872 IYDILKDDYNC
+872 IYDVLKDDYSC

-908 NTTKIARGFNLQVAH
+908 NTTKIARGFNLQIAH

-974 KGLLEYIRDKNI
+974 KGLLEYIRDKSI

>member
-1 MSNNYCIFCKHC
+1 MSSYCIFCKHC
-13 DKASANADKEM
+13 DKESANADKEM

-46 YTPEEQARIDAKREQ
+46 RTVEEQEKINAEREQ
-61 LLALSNNNSVQT
+61 LLSLSNNSTVQT
-73 QSVKSTVNPKISKPV
+73 QPV
-88 KTEVEVET
+88 KPAAKPKVPKVQKVVAEVET
-96 DYAEEEKQ
+96 DYVEEKQ

-115 NKFKNLDE
+115 SKFKDLDE

-132 GKGQPISSNI
+132 GKS
-142 LTPTGFKK
+142 
-150 LGDINLGDLVISPV
+150 
-164 EGKAYPVTGIY
+164 
-175 NKGVRH
+175 
-181 INKVTFTNGTFTYCD
+181 
-196 DEHLWNIQSPS
+196 
-207 SRTRGAGF
+207 
-215 KTVDMSYIKSHD
+215 
-227 IKKDY
+227 
-232 GHGVQH
+232 
-238 KMYVPINTPI
+238 
-248 SFDSSFTDANSYALG
+248 
-263 ILLGDGSLHN
+263 
-273 KSVSVCIPECDVKE
+273 
-287 RFAQCMYSMGYTLN
+287 
-301 QVDDITYRP
+301 
-310 VINTAKI
+310 
-317 SLYQWARDLGINA
+317 
-330 TAEHKFIPAQYLYAD
+330 
-345 ITTRKNL
+345 
-352 LEGLIDS
+352 
-359 DGFVQGNL
+359 
-367 FEYSSA
+367 
-373 SEQLIDDIT
+373 
-382 FLVSSLGG
+382 
-390 VVTRYKDHQDMCND
+390 
-404 ELKKMSYRISFMLP
+404 
-418 EGFNVSKKH
+418 
-427 TAKLGGQ
+427 
-434 GSVYKAIDSIEDA
+434 
-447 GSTDCVCIYIDSPDH
+447 
-462 LYITDNWIVTHNT
+462 

-484 KYKAG
+484 KYKEG
-489 KIDSLLIVAPNDVHK
+489 KIDGLLIVAPNDVHK
-504 QWFDDLCNEDAL
+504 QWFDDLCNDDAL
-516 LSKILEQE
+516 LSQILEQE
-524 HVPCIGQIIGGRG
+524 HVPCTGQIIGGRG

-692 CKDYS
+692 CKDYT

-712 VMHQDHYIGPYKH
+712 VVHQDHYIGPYKH

-782 VATAKNKLVVTLRLQ
+782 VTTAKNKLVVTLRLQ

-805 GHKEI
+805 GHKEVS
-810 NPEDLELPCWSDVEA
+810 PEDLELPCWSDVES

-872 IYDILKDDYNC
+872 IYDLLKDDYSC

-895 EKFKAGEFQIMVA
+895 EKFKDREFQIMVA

-986 EEVV
+986 KEVI

>member
-1 MSNNYCIFCKHC
+1 MPNYCIFCNHC

-46 YTPEEQARIDAKREQ
+46 RTAEEQEKVNAEREQ

-73 QSVKSTVNPKISKPV
+73 QPVKPAAKPKVSKVPKIAA
-88 KTEVEVET
+88 EVET
-96 DYAEEEKQ
+96 DYAEEKQ

-115 NKFKNLDE
+115 NKFKDLDE

-132 GKGQPISSNI
+132 GKS
-142 LTPTGFKK
+142 
-150 LGDINLGDLVISPV
+150 
-164 EGKAYPVTGIY
+164 
-175 NKGVRH
+175 
-181 INKVTFTNGTFTYCD
+181 
-196 DEHLWNIQSPS
+196 
-207 SRTRGAGF
+207 
-215 KTVDMSYIKSHD
+215 
-227 IKKDY
+227 
-232 GHGVQH
+232 
-238 KMYVPINTPI
+238 
-248 SFDSSFTDANSYALG
+248 
-263 ILLGDGSLHN
+263 
-273 KSVSVCIPECDVKE
+273 
-287 RFAQCMYSMGYTLN
+287 
-301 QVDDITYRP
+301 
-310 VINTAKI
+310 
-317 SLYQWARDLGINA
+317 
-330 TAEHKFIPAQYLYAD
+330 
-345 ITTRKNL
+345 
-352 LEGLIDS
+352 
-359 DGFVQGNL
+359 
-367 FEYSSA
+367 
-373 SEQLIDDIT
+373 
-382 FLVSSLGG
+382 
-390 VVTRYKDHQDMCND
+390 
-404 ELKKMSYRISFMLP
+404 
-418 EGFNVSKKH
+418 
-427 TAKLGGQ
+427 
-434 GSVYKAIDSIEDA
+434 
-447 GSTDCVCIYIDSPDH
+447 
-462 LYITDNWIVTHNT
+462 

-484 KYKAG
+484 KYKEG

-504 QWFDDLCNEDAL
+504 QWFDDLCNDNAL
-516 LSKILEQE
+516 LSQILEQE
-524 HVPCIGQIIGGRG
+524 HVPCTGQIIGGRG
-537 GQKQFYDFEDDGKLH
+537 GQKQFYDFDDDGKLH

-602 EFNDVMKKRNTVL
+602 EFNDVMRKRNTVL

-685 TWQGIKG
+685 TWHGIKG
-692 CKDYS
+692 CKDYA

-810 NPEDLELPCWSDVEA
+810 NPEDIDLPCWSDTEA

-872 IYDILKDDYNC
+872 IYDLLKDDYSC

-908 NTTKIARGFNLQVAH
+908 NTTKIARGFNLQIAH

-974 KGLLEYIRDKNI
+974 KGLLEYIRDKSI

>member
-1 MSNNYCIFCKHC
+1 MSNYCIFCKHC
-13 DKASANADKEM
+13 DKESANADKEM

-46 YTPEEQARIDAKREQ
+46 RTAEEQEKINAEREQ

-73 QSVKSTVNPKISKPV
+73 QPV
-88 KTEVEVET
+88 KPAAKPKVSKVQKVAAEVET
-96 DYAEEEKQ
+96 DYTEEKQ

-115 NKFKNLDE
+115 SKFKDLDE

-132 GKGQPISSNI
+132 GKS
-142 LTPTGFKK
+142 
-150 LGDINLGDLVISPV
+150 
-164 EGKAYPVTGIY
+164 
-175 NKGVRH
+175 
-181 INKVTFTNGTFTYCD
+181 
-196 DEHLWNIQSPS
+196 
-207 SRTRGAGF
+207 
-215 KTVDMSYIKSHD
+215 
-227 IKKDY
+227 
-232 GHGVQH
+232 
-238 KMYVPINTPI
+238 
-248 SFDSSFTDANSYALG
+248 
-263 ILLGDGSLHN
+263 
-273 KSVSVCIPECDVKE
+273 
-287 RFAQCMYSMGYTLN
+287 
-301 QVDDITYRP
+301 
-310 VINTAKI
+310 
-317 SLYQWARDLGINA
+317 
-330 TAEHKFIPAQYLYAD
+330 
-345 ITTRKNL
+345 
-352 LEGLIDS
+352 
-359 DGFVQGNL
+359 
-367 FEYSSA
+367 
-373 SEQLIDDIT
+373 
-382 FLVSSLGG
+382 
-390 VVTRYKDHQDMCND
+390 
-404 ELKKMSYRISFMLP
+404 
-418 EGFNVSKKH
+418 
-427 TAKLGGQ
+427 
-434 GSVYKAIDSIEDA
+434 
-447 GSTDCVCIYIDSPDH
+447 
-462 LYITDNWIVTHNT
+462 

-484 KYKAG
+484 KYKEG

-504 QWFDDLCNEDAL
+504 QWFDDLCNDDAL
-516 LSKILEQE
+516 LSQILEQE
-524 HVPCIGQIIGGRG
+524 HVPCTGQIIGGRG

-692 CKDYS
+692 CKDYT

-712 VMHQDHYIGPYKH
+712 ITHQEHYIGPYKH

-774 LLATYDDN
+774 LLATYDDS

-805 GHKEI
+805 GHKEVS
-810 NPEDLELPCWSDVEA
+810 PEDLELPCWSDVES

-872 IYDILKDDYNC
+872 IYDLLKDDYSC

-895 EKFKAGEFQIMVA
+895 EKFKDGEFQIMVA

-986 EEVV
+986 KEVI

>member
-1 MSNNYCIFCKHC
+1 MPNYCIFCNHC

-46 YTPEEQARIDAKREQ
+46 RTAEEQAKVDAEREQ
-61 LLALSNNNSVQT
+61 LLALSNNSTAQT
-73 QSVKSTVNPKISKPV
+73 QSVKPAAKPKVSKVPKV
-88 KTEVEVET
+88 AAEVET
-96 DYAEEEKQ
+96 DYAEEKQ

-115 NKFKNLDE
+115 NKFKDLDE

-132 GKGQPISSNI
+132 GKS
-142 LTPTGFKK
+142 
-150 LGDINLGDLVISPV
+150 
-164 EGKAYPVTGIY
+164 
-175 NKGVRH
+175 
-181 INKVTFTNGTFTYCD
+181 
-196 DEHLWNIQSPS
+196 
-207 SRTRGAGF
+207 
-215 KTVDMSYIKSHD
+215 
-227 IKKDY
+227 
-232 GHGVQH
+232 
-238 KMYVPINTPI
+238 
-248 SFDSSFTDANSYALG
+248 
-263 ILLGDGSLHN
+263 
-273 KSVSVCIPECDVKE
+273 
-287 RFAQCMYSMGYTLN
+287 
-301 QVDDITYRP
+301 
-310 VINTAKI
+310 
-317 SLYQWARDLGINA
+317 
-330 TAEHKFIPAQYLYAD
+330 
-345 ITTRKNL
+345 
-352 LEGLIDS
+352 
-359 DGFVQGNL
+359 
-367 FEYSSA
+367 
-373 SEQLIDDIT
+373 
-382 FLVSSLGG
+382 
-390 VVTRYKDHQDMCND
+390 
-404 ELKKMSYRISFMLP
+404 
-418 EGFNVSKKH
+418 
-427 TAKLGGQ
+427 
-434 GSVYKAIDSIEDA
+434 
-447 GSTDCVCIYIDSPDH
+447 
-462 LYITDNWIVTHNT
+462 

-484 KYKAG
+484 KYKEG

-516 LSKILEQE
+516 LSQILEQE
-524 HVPCIGQIIGGRG
+524 HVPCTGQIIGGRG
-537 GQKQFYDFEDDGKLH
+537 GQKQFYDFDDDGKLH

-685 TWQGIKG
+685 TWHGIKG
-692 CKDYS
+692 CKDYA

-756 EVPLSDA
+756 EVTLSDA

-810 NPEDLELPCWSDVEA
+810 NPEDLELPCWSDAEA

-872 IYDILKDDYNC
+872 IYDILKDDYSC

-895 EKFKAGEFQIMVA
+895 ERFKASEFQIMVA
-908 NTTKIARGFNLQVAH
+908 NTTKIARGFNLQIAH

-974 KGLLEYIRDKNI
+974 KGLLEYIRDKSI
-986 EEVV
+986 EEVI

>member
-1 MSNNYCIFCKHC
+1 MPNYCLFCANL
-13 DKASANADKEM
+13 DKNKVNEDKEYW
-24 DCKLLNIKVTALR
+24 CNLIEIYTPALK

-46 YTPEEQARIDAKREQ
+46 RTAEEQAKVDAERERV
-61 LLALSNNNSVQT
+61 LALSEKPKEPGTKINTPAKPKASK
-73 QSVKSTVNPKISKPV
+73 SVKVP
-88 KTEVEVET
+88 VEVET

-115 NKFKNLDE
+115 NKFKDLDE

-132 GKGQPISSNI
+132 GKS
-142 LTPTGFKK
+142 
-150 LGDINLGDLVISPV
+150 
-164 EGKAYPVTGIY
+164 
-175 NKGVRH
+175 
-181 INKVTFTNGTFTYCD
+181 
-196 DEHLWNIQSPS
+196 
-207 SRTRGAGF
+207 
-215 KTVDMSYIKSHD
+215 
-227 IKKDY
+227 
-232 GHGVQH
+232 
-238 KMYVPINTPI
+238 
-248 SFDSSFTDANSYALG
+248 
-263 ILLGDGSLHN
+263 
-273 KSVSVCIPECDVKE
+273 
-287 RFAQCMYSMGYTLN
+287 
-301 QVDDITYRP
+301 
-310 VINTAKI
+310 
-317 SLYQWARDLGINA
+317 
-330 TAEHKFIPAQYLYAD
+330 
-345 ITTRKNL
+345 
-352 LEGLIDS
+352 
-359 DGFVQGNL
+359 
-367 FEYSSA
+367 
-373 SEQLIDDIT
+373 
-382 FLVSSLGG
+382 
-390 VVTRYKDHQDMCND
+390 
-404 ELKKMSYRISFMLP
+404 
-418 EGFNVSKKH
+418 
-427 TAKLGGQ
+427 
-434 GSVYKAIDSIEDA
+434 
-447 GSTDCVCIYIDSPDH
+447 
-462 LYITDNWIVTHNT
+462 

-484 KYKAG
+484 KYKQG

-524 HVPCIGQIIGGRG
+524 HVPCTGQIVGGRG

-669 LKLDTGQQI
+669 LQLDTGQQI

-685 TWQGIKG
+685 TWHGIKG

-756 EVPLSDA
+756 EIPLSDA
-763 QKACYNDMKHD
+763 QKACYADMKHD

-805 GHKEI
+805 GHKEVD
-810 NPEDLELPCWSDVEA
+810 PEDLDLPCWSDAEA
-825 ADEYDVTPD
+825 VDEYDVTPD

-872 IYDILKDDYNC
+872 IYDMLKNDYSC

-895 EKFKAGEFQIMVA
+895 EKFKAGEFQVMVA
-908 NTTKIARGFNLQVAH
+908 NTTKIARGFNLQIAH

-962 VDKTIAD
+962 VDKTIAE

-974 KGLLEYIRDKNI
+974 KGLLEYIREKPM

>member
-1 MSNNYCIFCKHC
+1 MPNYCIFCNHC

-46 YTPEEQARIDAKREQ
+46 RTAEEQEKVNAEREQ

-73 QSVKSTVNPKISKPV
+73 QPVKPAAKPKVSKVPKIAA
-88 KTEVEVET
+88 EVET
-96 DYAEEEKQ
+96 DYVEEKQ

-115 NKFKNLDE
+115 NKFKDLDE

-132 GKGQPISSNI
+132 GKS
-142 LTPTGFKK
+142 
-150 LGDINLGDLVISPV
+150 
-164 EGKAYPVTGIY
+164 
-175 NKGVRH
+175 
-181 INKVTFTNGTFTYCD
+181 
-196 DEHLWNIQSPS
+196 
-207 SRTRGAGF
+207 
-215 KTVDMSYIKSHD
+215 
-227 IKKDY
+227 
-232 GHGVQH
+232 
-238 KMYVPINTPI
+238 
-248 SFDSSFTDANSYALG
+248 
-263 ILLGDGSLHN
+263 
-273 KSVSVCIPECDVKE
+273 
-287 RFAQCMYSMGYTLN
+287 
-301 QVDDITYRP
+301 
-310 VINTAKI
+310 
-317 SLYQWARDLGINA
+317 
-330 TAEHKFIPAQYLYAD
+330 
-345 ITTRKNL
+345 
-352 LEGLIDS
+352 
-359 DGFVQGNL
+359 
-367 FEYSSA
+367 
-373 SEQLIDDIT
+373 
-382 FLVSSLGG
+382 
-390 VVTRYKDHQDMCND
+390 
-404 ELKKMSYRISFMLP
+404 
-418 EGFNVSKKH
+418 
-427 TAKLGGQ
+427 
-434 GSVYKAIDSIEDA
+434 
-447 GSTDCVCIYIDSPDH
+447 
-462 LYITDNWIVTHNT
+462 

-484 KYKAG
+484 KYKEG

-516 LSKILEQE
+516 LSQILEQE
-524 HVPCIGQIIGGRG
+524 HVPCTGQIIGGRG
-537 GQKQFYDFEDDGKLH
+537 GQKQFYDFDDDGKLH

-685 TWQGIKG
+685 TWHGIKG
-692 CKDYS
+692 CKDYA

-810 NPEDLELPCWSDVEA
+810 NPEDLDLPLWSDVES

-872 IYDILKDDYNC
+872 IYDILKDDYSC

-908 NTTKIARGFNLQVAH
+908 NTTKIARGFNLQIAH

-974 KGLLEYIRDKNI
+974 KGLLEYIRDKSI

>member
-1 MSNNYCIFCKHC
+1 MPNYCIFCNHC

-24 DCKLLNIKVTALR
+24 NCKLLNIKVTALR

-46 YTPEEQARIDAKREQ
+46 RTAEEQEKVNAEREQ
-61 LLALSNNNSVQT
+61 LIALSNNNSVQT
-73 QSVKSTVNPKISKPV
+73 QPVKPAAKPKVSKVPKIAA
-88 KTEVEVET
+88 EVET
-96 DYAEEEKQ
+96 DYVEEKQ

-115 NKFKNLDE
+115 NKFKDLDE

-132 GKGQPISSNI
+132 GKS
-142 LTPTGFKK
+142 
-150 LGDINLGDLVISPV
+150 
-164 EGKAYPVTGIY
+164 
-175 NKGVRH
+175 
-181 INKVTFTNGTFTYCD
+181 
-196 DEHLWNIQSPS
+196 
-207 SRTRGAGF
+207 
-215 KTVDMSYIKSHD
+215 
-227 IKKDY
+227 
-232 GHGVQH
+232 
-238 KMYVPINTPI
+238 
-248 SFDSSFTDANSYALG
+248 
-263 ILLGDGSLHN
+263 
-273 KSVSVCIPECDVKE
+273 
-287 RFAQCMYSMGYTLN
+287 
-301 QVDDITYRP
+301 
-310 VINTAKI
+310 
-317 SLYQWARDLGINA
+317 
-330 TAEHKFIPAQYLYAD
+330 
-345 ITTRKNL
+345 
-352 LEGLIDS
+352 
-359 DGFVQGNL
+359 
-367 FEYSSA
+367 
-373 SEQLIDDIT
+373 
-382 FLVSSLGG
+382 
-390 VVTRYKDHQDMCND
+390 
-404 ELKKMSYRISFMLP
+404 
-418 EGFNVSKKH
+418 
-427 TAKLGGQ
+427 
-434 GSVYKAIDSIEDA
+434 
-447 GSTDCVCIYIDSPDH
+447 
-462 LYITDNWIVTHNT
+462 

-484 KYKAG
+484 KYKEG

-516 LSKILEQE
+516 LSQILEQE
-524 HVPCIGQIIGGRG
+524 HVPCTGQIIGGRG
-537 GQKQFYDFEDDGKLH
+537 GQKQFYDFDDDGKLH

-685 TWQGIKG
+685 TWHGIKG
-692 CKDYS
+692 CKDYA

-810 NPEDLELPCWSDVEA
+810 NPEDLDLPLWSDVES

-872 IYDILKDDYNC
+872 IYDILKDDYSC

-908 NTTKIARGFNLQVAH
+908 NTTKIARGFNLQIAH

-974 KGLLEYIRDKNI
+974 KGLLEYIRDKSI

>member
-1 MSNNYCIFCKHC
+1 MGNNYCIFCNHC
-13 DKASANADKEM
+13 DKESINADKEM

-37 CCPGWKPIE
+37 SCPGWKPIE
-46 YTPEEQARIDAKREQ
+46 CIPEEQAAHEAERKR
-61 LLALSNNNSVQT
+61 LLALSNNTVQ
-73 QSVKSTVNPKISKPV
+73 SKPV
-88 KTEVEVET
+88 ATKPKVSKSVKTVSEYVET

-115 NKFKNLDE
+115 SKFKNLDE

-132 GKGQPISSNI
+132 GKS
-142 LTPTGFKK
+142 
-150 LGDINLGDLVISPV
+150 
-164 EGKAYPVTGIY
+164 
-175 NKGVRH
+175 
-181 INKVTFTNGTFTYCD
+181 
-196 DEHLWNIQSPS
+196 
-207 SRTRGAGF
+207 
-215 KTVDMSYIKSHD
+215 
-227 IKKDY
+227 
-232 GHGVQH
+232 
-238 KMYVPINTPI
+238 
-248 SFDSSFTDANSYALG
+248 
-263 ILLGDGSLHN
+263 
-273 KSVSVCIPECDVKE
+273 
-287 RFAQCMYSMGYTLN
+287 
-301 QVDDITYRP
+301 
-310 VINTAKI
+310 
-317 SLYQWARDLGINA
+317 
-330 TAEHKFIPAQYLYAD
+330 
-345 ITTRKNL
+345 
-352 LEGLIDS
+352 
-359 DGFVQGNL
+359 
-367 FEYSSA
+367 
-373 SEQLIDDIT
+373 
-382 FLVSSLGG
+382 
-390 VVTRYKDHQDMCND
+390 
-404 ELKKMSYRISFMLP
+404 
-418 EGFNVSKKH
+418 
-427 TAKLGGQ
+427 
-434 GSVYKAIDSIEDA
+434 
-447 GSTDCVCIYIDSPDH
+447 
-462 LYITDNWIVTHNT
+462 

-484 KYKAG
+484 KYKEG
-489 KIDSLLIVAPNDVHK
+489 KINSLLIVAPNDVHK
-504 QWFDDLCNEDAL
+504 QWFDDLCSEDAL
-516 LSKILEQE
+516 LSRILEQE
-524 HVPCIGQIIGGRG
+524 NVPCTGQILGGRG

-602 EFNDVMKKRNTVL
+602 EFNDVMKRRNTVL

-678 SVLLTEK
+678 NILLTEK
-685 TWQGIKG
+685 TWHGIKG

-712 VMHQDHYIGPYKH
+712 IMHQDHYIGPYKH

-763 QKACYNDMKHD
+763 QKACYADMKHD
-774 LLATYDDN
+774 LLATYGDN

-810 NPEDLELPCWSDVEA
+810 DHEELDLPCWSDVEA
-825 ADEYDVTPD
+825 ADEYDVTPG

-872 IYDILKDDYNC
+872 IYDLLKDEYSC

-895 EKFKAGEFQIMVA
+895 EKFKAGEFQIMIA
-908 NTTKIARGFNLQVAH
+908 NTTKIARGFNLQIAH

-969 ALRLK
+969 ALKLK
-974 KGLLEYIRDKNI
+974 KGLLEYIRDKDI
-986 EEVV
+986 KEVI